1 MKTILNRMAIQAVA
15 LIMVLACVQVQAHI
29 LNETSQF
36 PDIKT
41 SEARFD
47 IVLLVGAGVVPETP
61 QFEPDKKLART
72 DLAAWA
78 AQTAG
83 LLKSADKPDIKAL
96 ANAALEQGLVSSLEG
111 DATYADLNK
120 VFLQGKGA
128 TGVAADAV
136 PTRAQA
142 ASYLVAGLLTPVAG
156 SLLEKTAI
164 VPGPTGV
171 VTSVESKT
179 NPDGGSSQFLAI
191 GDTSLPVYTHAKVGN
206 GSSSL
211 AKWKGLTVRRS
222 FIRKLG
228 DISVWLYL
236 EAETVAGQTAE
247 PAHDHST
254 HKHAE

>member
-1 MKTILNRMAIQAVA
+1 MTTKLNRMALQMLSMFLLLVIG
-15 LIMVLACVQVQAHI
+15 QVQAHI

-36 PDIKT
+36 PDIKS

-47 IVLLVGAGVVPETP
+47 IVLLVGAGVIPETP
-61 QFEPDKKLART
+61 QFEPEKKFSRA

-83 LLKSADKPDIKAL
+83 LLKSADKPDMKAL
-96 ANAALEQGLVSSLEG
+96 ATAALEQGLVTSLEG
-111 DATYADLNK
+111 DATYADINTI
-120 VFLQGKGA
+120 FMQGKGA
-128 TGVAADAV
+128 TAQAEAI

-142 ASYLVAGLLTPVAG
+142 ASYLVAGLATQVAG
-156 SLLEKTAI
+156 SLLEKTA
-164 VPGPTGV
+164 VLPGPTGV
-171 VTSVESKT
+171 VTSIESKT

-222 FIRKLG
+222 YIRKMG

-247 PAHDHST
+247 PAHEHST

>member
-128 TGVAADAV
+128 TGSADAV

>member
-1 MKTILNRMAIQAVA
+1 MKTILNRLAIQAVA
-15 LIMVLACVQVQAHI
+15 MIMVLACGQVQAHI

-61 QFEPDKKLART
+61 EFEPDKNLART

-78 AQTAG
+78 AQLAG

-96 ANAALEQGLVSSLEG
+96 ASAALEQGLVSSLEG

-120 VFLQGKGA
+120 VFLLGKGA
-128 TGVAADAV
+128 TGEADAV

>member
-1 MKTILNRMAIQAVA
+1 MKTLLNRMAVQMFSVLLLLAIGQA
-15 LIMVLACVQVQAHI
+15 QAHI
-29 LNETSQF
+29 LNEASQF
-36 PDIKT
+36 PDIKDT
-41 SEARFD
+41 DARFD
-47 IVLLVGAGVVPETP
+47 IVLLVGAGVIPETP
-61 QFEPDKKLART
+61 QFEPEKNLTRT

-96 ANAALEQGLVSSLEG
+96 ASAALDQGLVTTLEG
-111 DATYADLNK
+111 DATYADINT
-120 VFLQGKGA
+120 VFMQGKGA
-128 TGVAADAV
+128 TAEANAV
-136 PTRAQA
+136 PTRAKA
-142 ASYLVAGLLTPVAG
+142 ASYLAVGLVSPVAG
-156 SLLEKTAI
+156 SLLEKTAV

-171 VTSVESKT
+171 VSGVESKT

-222 FIRKLG
+222 FIRKMG

-236 EAETVAGQTAE
+236 EADTVAGQTAE

>member
-1 MKTILNRMAIQAVA
+1 MKTILNRMAMRAVA

-96 ANAALEQGLVSSLEG
+96 ASAALEQGLVSSLEG
-111 DATYADLNK
+111 DATYADLNN
-120 VFLQGKGA
+120 VFMQGKGA
-128 TGVAADAV
+128 TAEADAV

-171 VTSVESKT
+171 VTTVESKT

-254 HKHAE
+254 HKHSE